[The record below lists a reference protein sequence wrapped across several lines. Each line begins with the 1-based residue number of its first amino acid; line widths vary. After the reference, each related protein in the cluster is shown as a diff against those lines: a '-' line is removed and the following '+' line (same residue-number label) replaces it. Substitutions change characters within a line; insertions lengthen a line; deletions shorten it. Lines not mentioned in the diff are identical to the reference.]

1 MEEFWK
7 MQWPVSVFLSVFIMS
22 VSCLVAYILSLC
34 HQRWMK
40 CQECNVAKREKEE
53 EEVKKRL
60 RNERMEGQAITKRIE
75 ELEKQTKSLTDEKI
89 KKQSQNTN
97 QQDLDR
103 IAFMM
108 YALANK
114 KDSSLDM
121 EKLSKEIDNFK
132 SIYKEFEKYLKTN
145 Q

>member
-1 MEEFWK
+1 MEELWK

-53 EEVKKRL
+53 EEVKKKL
-60 RNERMEGQAITKRIE
+60 RNERMEEQAITKRIE
-75 ELEKQTKSLTDEKI
+75 ELEKQTKFLTDEKI

-121 EKLSKEIDNFK
+121 EKLSKEIESFK

>member
-1 MEEFWK
+1 MEELWK

-40 CQECNVAKREKEE
+40 CQECDVAKREKEE
-53 EEVKKRL
+53 EEVKKKL
-60 RNERMEGQAITKRIE
+60 RNERMEEQAISKRIE

-121 EKLSKEIDNFK
+121 EKLSREIESFK

>member
-60 RNERMEGQAITKRIE
+60 RNERMEEQAITKRIE

-89 KKQSQNTN
+89 KKQSM
-97 QQDLDR
+97 
-103 IAFMM
+103 I
-108 YALANK
+108 
-114 KDSSLDM
+114 
-121 EKLSKEIDNFK
+121 
-132 SIYKEFEKYLKTN
+132 
-145 Q
+145 

>member
-1 MEEFWK
+1 MEEFLK
-7 MQWPVSVFLSVFIMS
+7 MQWPVSVLLSVFIMS

-34 HQRWMK
+34 HQIWMK

-53 EEVKKRL
+53 EEVKEKL
-60 RNERMEGQAITKRIE
+60 RNERMEEQVISKRIE
-75 ELEKQTKSLTDEKI
+75 DLERQIKSLTDEKI

-121 EKLSKEIDNFK
+121 EKLSKEIESFK

>member
-1 MEEFWK
+1 MEDFWN
-7 MQWPVSVFLSVFIMS
+7 MQWPVSVFLFVFVISVF
-22 VSCLVAYILSLC
+22 CFVAYFLFLR
-34 HQRWMK
+34 HRRWMK
-40 CQECNVAKREKEE
+40 CQECNVVKKEKEE
-53 EEVKKRL
+53 EEVRKKL
-60 RNERMEGQAITKRIE
+60 RDERMEEQAITKRIE
-75 ELEKQTKSLTDEKI
+75 ELEKQTKFLTDEKI
-89 KKQSQNTN
+89 GKHSQNIN

-121 EKLSKEIDNFK
+121 EKLSKEIESFK
-132 SIYKEFEKYLKTN
+132 SIYKDLEKYLKTN

>member
-7 MQWPVSVFLSVFIMS
+7 MQWPVSVLLSVFIMS

-53 EEVKKRL
+53 EEVSKKL
-60 RNERMEGQAITKRIE
+60 RDERMEEAVITKRIE
-75 ELEKQTKSLTDEKI
+75 DLERQIKSLTDEKI

-103 IAFMM
+103 IAFIM

-121 EKLSKEIDNFK
+121 EKLSKEIESFK
-132 SIYKEFEKYLKTN
+132 SIYKELEKYLKTN

>member
-1 MEEFWK
+1 MEELWM
-7 MQWPVSVFLSVFIMS
+7 MQWSVSVFLSVFIMS

-40 CQECNVAKREKEE
+40 CQECDVAKREKEE
-53 EEVKKRL
+53 EEVKKKL
-60 RNERMEGQAITKRIE
+60 RNERMEEQAITKRIE

-121 EKLSKEIDNFK
+121 EKLSREIESFK
-132 SIYKEFEKYLKTN
+132 SIYKEFEKYLKNN

>member
-1 MEEFWK
+1 MEELWK

-40 CQECNVAKREKEE
+40 CQECDVAKREKEE
-53 EEVKKRL
+53 EEVKKKL
-60 RNERMEGQAITKRIE
+60 RNERMEEQAISKRIE

-121 EKLSKEIDNFK
+121 EKLSKEIESFK

>member
-7 MQWPVSVFLSVFIMS
+7 MQWPVCVFLSVFIMS
-22 VSCLVAYILSLC
+22 VSCLVAYILSLH

-53 EEVKKRL
+53 EEVRKKL
-60 RNERMEGQAITKRIE
+60 RDEKMEEQAITKRIE
-75 ELEKQTKSLTDEKI
+75 DLERQIKSLTDEKI
-89 KKQSQNTN
+89 KKQSQNIN

-121 EKLSKEIDNFK
+121 EKLSKEIESFK

>member
-1 MEEFWK
+1 MEELWK
-7 MQWPVSVFLSVFIMS
+7 MQWSVSVFLSVFIMS

-40 CQECNVAKREKEE
+40 CQECDVAKREKEE
-53 EEVKKRL
+53 EEVKKKL
-60 RNERMEGQAITKRIE
+60 RNERMEEQAISKRIE

-121 EKLSKEIDNFK
+121 EKLSKEIESFK

>member
-1 MEEFWK
+1 MEDFWN
-7 MQWPVSVFLSVFIMS
+7 MQWPVSVFLFVFVISVF
-22 VSCLVAYILSLC
+22 CFVAYFLFLR

-40 CQECNVAKREKEE
+40 CQECNVVKKEKEE
-53 EEVKKRL
+53 EEVRKKL
-60 RNERMEGQAITKRIE
+60 RDERMEEQAITKRIE
-75 ELEKQTKSLTDEKI
+75 ELEKQTKFLTDEKI
-89 KKQSQNTN
+89 GKHSQNIN

-121 EKLSKEIDNFK
+121 EKLSKEIESFK
-132 SIYKEFEKYLKTN
+132 SIYKDLEKYLKTN

>member
-1 MEEFWK
+1 MEELWK

-40 CQECNVAKREKEE
+40 CQECDVAKREKEE
-53 EEVKKRL
+53 EEVKKKL
-60 RNERMEGQAITKRIE
+60 RNERMEEQAISKRIE

-121 EKLSKEIDNFK
+121 EKLSKEIESFK
-132 SIYKEFEKYLKTN
+132 SIYKEFEKYLKNN

>member
-1 MEEFWK
+1 MEELWK

-40 CQECNVAKREKEE
+40 CQECDVAKREKEE
-53 EEVKKRL
+53 EEVKKKL
-60 RNERMEGQAITKRIE
+60 RNERMEEQAITKRIE
-75 ELEKQTKSLTDEKI
+75 ELEKQTKFLTDEKI

-121 EKLSKEIDNFK
+121 EKLSKEIESFK

>member
-1 MEEFWK
+1 MEELWK
-7 MQWPVSVFLSVFIMS
+7 MQWSVSVFLSVFIMS

-40 CQECNVAKREKEE
+40 CQECDVAKREKEE
-53 EEVKKRL
+53 EEVKKKL
-60 RNERMEGQAITKRIE
+60 RNERMEEQAITKRIE

-121 EKLSKEIDNFK
+121 EKLSKEIESFK

>member
-1 MEEFWK
+1 MEDFWN
-7 MQWPVSVFLSVFIMS
+7 MQWPVSVFLFVFVISVF
-22 VSCLVAYILSLC
+22 CFVAYFLFLR
-34 HQRWMK
+34 HQRWMN
-40 CQECNVAKREKEE
+40 CQECNVVKKEKEE
-53 EEVKKRL
+53 EEVRKKL
-60 RNERMEGQAITKRIE
+60 RDERMEEQAITKRIE
-75 ELEKQTKSLTDEKI
+75 ELEKQTKFLTDEKI
-89 KKQSQNTN
+89 GKHSQNIN

-121 EKLSKEIDNFK
+121 EKLSKEIESFK
-132 SIYKEFEKYLKTN
+132 SIYKDLEKYLKTN